1 MGLGEAENNITPWLS
16 SQKVLRHTLNRVG
29 G

>member
-1 MGLGEAENNITPWLS
+1 MGLGEAENNITLWLS
-16 SQKVLRHTLNRVG
+16 SRKVLCHTLNRVG

>member
-1 MGLGEAENNITPWLS
+1 MGLGEAENNITLWLS
-16 SQKVLRHTLNRVG
+16 SRKVLRHTLNRVG